1 MKFKFRLQTVFDL
14 KQHMESEQKDALAR
28 ERQKLNELVGHEQE
42 LKNKFKSW
50 SARYLESAQTGMSPS
65 DAVLVGRYLEELQK
79 SIIKAGREVERQNAV
94 VEHERLLLIEKMKER
109 KTVETLHDKQR
120 ERFNYEEDRRQE
132 KEIEELITSR
142 R

>member
-28 ERQKLNELVGHEQE
+28 ERQKLNELVAEQQK
-42 LKNKFKSW
+42 LKDKFKLW
-50 SARYLESAQTGMSPS
+50 SARYLESAKTGMSPS
-65 DAVLVGRYLEELQK
+65 DAVLVGRYLDELQK
-79 SIIKAGREVERQNAV
+79 SIIKAGREIERQNAV
-94 VEHERLLLIEKMKER
+94 VERERLLLIEKMKER
-109 KTVETLHDKQR
+109 KTIETLHDKQR
-120 ERFNYEEDRRQE
+120 ERFCYEEGRRQE